1 MIWEWRLLWH
11 AALLGSDD
19 DALVASGHGTR
30 VEWEARRAGESRPDD
45 AVWSGRES
53 PSMLR
58 ILLVY
63 KKVPTEFE
71 HSGGPIEFG
80 RGPEQEIPR
89 RVLPDPSVSANQ
101 LRVEELPRSRVTL
114 RNLSKKFP
122 VWLANGTTIEAGCD
136 CEAALP
142 VRLTMGET
150 QLHLEQVATHAE
162 ESAESFR
169 TVERPIRPG
178 ESRFLT
184 QLPKDEA
191 IDTPTLARWFEA
203 VVSVQRA
210 SASSDEFYDQTAR
223 AVVELIGLDRGLV
236 ILRRAGAWAVVAE
249 HSDAP
254 SPGAGFSRAV
264 IDRVCADRR
273 TFYQDLS
280 ESDPTASLMEVS
292 AVVAAPI
299 LSDEGDVVGIVYG
312 ARLLKPSALQLAIRP
327 LEAQLVQVLAA
338 AVEAGLARVESEA
351 RAARRRVQFE
361 QFFSTEL
368 ARELDRDP
376 SLLDG
381 REREITILFSDI
393 RGFSRFSERLT
404 PRDTCQLA
412 CDVMD
417 RLTAQVLKYG
427 GVVVGY
433 SGDGMLA
440 MWNAPANQPEHAT
453 LACRAA
459 LDMFAELPALD
470 DLWRDRIG
478 GPLRIGL
485 GINTGRALVG
495 NTGSRTKFMYGPQ
508 GHAVNLA
515 SRVEGATKHL
525 GIPVLITGSTCEKLG
540 GALAT
545 RRLCRVRVAGIDGE
559 VDLYELHGEDADP
572 AWRELRDGYESGLA
586 LYQAGRFAEAC
597 RTLYPLLYGPTERH
611 DLPTLTLIGRCIDCL
626 KSPLRAFD
634 PVVELVQ
641 K

>member
-1 MIWEWRLLWH
+1 
-11 AALLGSDD
+11 
-19 DALVASGHGTR
+19 
-30 VEWEARRAGESRPDD
+30 
-45 AVWSGRES
+45 
-53 PSMLR
+53 MLR
-58 ILLVY
+58 IFLVY
-63 KKVPTEFE
+63 KKVPTQFE
-71 HSGGPIEFG
+71 HSGGPLEFG
-80 RGPEQEIPR
+80 RGPARHLPR
-89 RVLPDPSVSANQ
+89 RILQDPSVSGDQ
-101 LRVEELPRSRVTL
+101 LRVEELPRGRVRL
-114 RNLSKKFP
+114 QNLSKRFP
-122 VWLANGTTIEAGCD
+122 IWLSNGPAIDAGG
-136 CEAALP
+136 ESEVALP
-142 VRLTMGET
+142 LRLTMGET
-150 QLHLEQVATHAE
+150 LVQLEQVVEE
-162 ESAESFR
+162 ESGSDCLR
-169 TVERPIRPG
+169 TLERPIRPG
-178 ESRFLT
+178 ESRFLS
-184 QLPKDEA
+184 QLPREEA
-191 IDTPTLARWFEA
+191 IDTATLARWFEA

-210 SASSDEFYDQTAR
+210 SVSSGEFYQQTAR

-236 ILRRAGAWAVVAE
+236 ILRREGDWSVVAQ
-249 HSDAP
+249 HSAIP
-254 SPGAGFSRAV
+254 VRGGPFSRAV
-264 IDRVCADRR
+264 IDRVCIDRR
-273 TFYQDLS
+273 TFYQDLT
-280 ESDPTASLMEVS
+280 ESDPTASLMDVS

-299 LSDEGDVVGIVYG
+299 LDDDGEVVGIVYG
-312 ARLLKPSALQLAIRP
+312 ARMLKPGALKLAIRP

-351 RAARRRVQFE
+351 HAARRRVQFE

-376 SLLDG
+376 SLLEG

-404 PRDTCQLA
+404 PRETCQLA

-417 RLTAQVLKYG
+417 RLTARVLEHG

-440 MWNAPANQPEHAT
+440 MWNAPANQPDHAA

-459 LDMFAELPALD
+459 LDMFAELPGLD

-478 GPLRIGL
+478 GPLGIGL

-545 RRLCRVRVAGIDGE
+545 RRLCRVRVAGIDGA

-572 AWRELRDGYESGLA
+572 AWRELRDAYETGLA
-586 LYQAGRFAEAC
+586 LYEAGRFAEAC
-597 RTLYPLLYGPTERH
+597 RTLYPLLYGPTERN
-611 DLPTLTLIGRCIDCL
+611 DLPSLTLIGRCIECL
-626 KSPLRAFD
+626 KAPHRPFD
-634 PVVELVQ
+634 PVVELVS